1 MQTYA
6 IIDEEGQSQLI
17 CRRVCCMQTGLR
29 KHAVQPHNDMKMN
42 ADFANRECNSLIYF
56 KFCQRVRAESLMLH
70 EDYT

>member
-1 MQTYA
+1 
-6 IIDEEGQSQLI
+6 
-17 CRRVCCMQTGLR
+17 MQTGLG